1 MELLDIVHLFF
12 LKKRRKLYLT
22 YIDRVEKKT
31 NNQKKELF
39 TGPAIKKKSPQK
51 GKLQGSS
58 NEVNSA
64 SFCGSHFD
72 PTLIQANPSFLI
84 LAMMVV
90 RVVATWRNILVFL
103 SHQSSQP
110 TSIIRD
116 FKGPLGMCGV

>member
-1 MELLDIVHLFF
+1 MACH
-12 LKKRRKLYLT
+12 KKIRAHRRGNYKVLPTRLT
-22 YIDRVEKKT
+22 QRA
-31 NNQKKELF
+31 F
-39 TGPAIKKKSPQK
+39 A
-51 GKLQGSS
+51 
-58 NEVNSA
+58 A
-64 SFCGSHFD
+64 